1 MLYNRNLS
9 NINEKDGPKN
19 KKNSILEKEQHIRKQ
34 KQPYAKKDIKTTV
47 CQKRYK
53 NRSDN

>member
-19 KKNSILEKEQHIRKQ
+19 KKNSILEN
-34 KQPYAKKDIKTTV
+34 KKNNHMP
-47 CQKRYK
+47 KRNK
-53 NRSDN
+53 DRSDNNKKYAT

>member
-19 KKNSILEKEQHIRKQ
+19 KKNSILKKQ
-34 KQPYAKKDIKTTV
+34 KQPNAKKDIKTTV